1 VTAAAIFIV
10 IQQAAE
16 SGIRISFLEHAAIG
30 IPVTLL
36 SLSSAGVARSLG
48 RFLTRGI

>member
-1 VTAAAIFIV
+1 MQVTAAAIFIV

-36 SLSSAGVARSLG
+36 SLSVLLVWLG
-48 RFLTRGI
+48 LMGAF